1 MQQQEQQTGDAVM
14 ERIAD
19 ELMTIAMGE
28 KAYPEYDKNG
38 EEYLQYP
45 TLSHRMKAMEMLPKI
60 QAQRH
65 GGTGQHKRRVVVVD
79 DV

>member
-1 MQQQEQQTGDAVM
+1 MQQQEQSQDPMM
-14 ERIAD
+14 ERIAE

-60 QAQRH
+60 QAQRQC
-65 GGTGQHKRRVVVVD
+65 TNAQHKRRVVVVD